1 MEIPWPKWMEYVV
14 LGLSIGFGTI
24 AYIVIDRFQKRRD
37 EQTVQE
43 SS

>member
-24 AYIVIDRFQKRRD
+24 AYIVIDRFQKRGDDQAVR
-37 EQTVQE
+37 E
-43 SS
+43 